1 MYKYLI
7 MDTLNMKGIVQNKL
21 SEFKAGLIVLQKQY
35 NGQLDGADLTQAC
48 LPYISIKPAGVN
60 YRRYLPEKIKQK
72 VEALLNKVFE

>member
-1 MYKYLI
+1 

-21 SEFKAGLIVLQKQY
+21 GEFKAGLIVLQEQY
-35 NGQLDGADLTQAC
+35 NVQLDGADLTQVC